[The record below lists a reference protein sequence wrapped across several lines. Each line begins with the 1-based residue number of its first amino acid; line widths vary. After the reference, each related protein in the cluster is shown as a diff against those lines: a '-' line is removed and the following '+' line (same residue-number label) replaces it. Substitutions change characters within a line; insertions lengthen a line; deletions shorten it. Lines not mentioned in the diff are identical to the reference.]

1 MAAEFCGWLK
11 FLYIDFI
18 SCASAGLDFIYHE
31 TVQYPIALFFLSN
44 CGTHWMLERQLL
56 LVICKFLLY
65 FCQLI
70 VSLCHRFLLILSY
83 LSALLCDLQ
92 FQYCFCTS

>member
-31 TVQYPIALFFLSN
+31 TVQYPIALFFIKLWN
-44 CGTHWMLERQLL
+44 
-56 LVICKFLLY
+56 
-65 FCQLI
+65 
-70 VSLCHRFLLILSY
+70 SLDVRKAITACNL
-83 LSALLCDLQ
+83 
-92 FQYCFCTS
+92 

>member
-31 TVQYPIALFFLSN
+31 TVQYPIALFFYQIV
-44 CGTHWMLERQLL
+44 E
-56 LVICKFLLY
+56 
-65 FCQLI
+65 LI
-70 VSLCHRFLLILSY
+70 GC
-83 LSALLCDLQ
+83 
-92 FQYCFCTS
+92 